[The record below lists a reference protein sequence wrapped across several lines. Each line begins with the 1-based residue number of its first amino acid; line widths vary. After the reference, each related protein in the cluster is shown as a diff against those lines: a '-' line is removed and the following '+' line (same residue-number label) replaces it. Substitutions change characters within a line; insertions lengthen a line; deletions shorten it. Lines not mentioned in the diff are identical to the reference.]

1 MECFKK
7 STLIEEHGQTVGPQ
21 NSSDSTLNSN
31 KRQKLSSTPDSGKN
45 PGSIIQPRLS
55 SQSHKDPEKLPSKE
69 QPCSTSGNTDAF
81 VQRVHEHAPRLGKE
95 SEEQPYSTFD
105 IKCPELTFKPRK
117 EKACSSSRT
126 LETLAYNAKVPTPS
140 NLCTTCPPKLAL
152 QFKNLV
158 EDWVMPT
165 LQSELTSSGDDDWL
179 FQKKQNLNIKVKT
192 HKDGNLNSNQM
203 SSATW
208 PRACFL
214 PEADIYA
221 LAFTVPF

>member
-55 SQSHKDPEKLPSKE
+55 SQS
-69 QPCSTSGNTDAF
+69 
-81 VQRVHEHAPRLGKE
+81 KE
-95 SEEQPYSTFD
+95 SEEQPCSTFD

-214 PEADIYA
+214 P
-221 LAFTVPF
+221 